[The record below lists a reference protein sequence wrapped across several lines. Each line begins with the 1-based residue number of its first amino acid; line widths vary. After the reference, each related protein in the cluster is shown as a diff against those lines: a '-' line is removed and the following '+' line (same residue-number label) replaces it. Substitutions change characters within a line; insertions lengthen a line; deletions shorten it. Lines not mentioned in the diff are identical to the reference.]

1 MRDVALCL
9 QLTKAKLKIAD
20 AVAAINPGESSGQT
34 AVYVNLSQEAR
45 DLAGEGFTEQTFL
58 DFLDESVLSNPGH
71 MVLLIISIPVG
82 HLWFATALQRSKTL
96 FFPIGLH
103 LGNNWATRHLISDN
117 GNGESILVVLERVN
131 FETWPSFIGMLL
143 ITNGVFLLVA
153 LLIWKVGK

>member
-1 MRDVALCL
+1 MLIHLV
-9 QLTKAKLKIAD
+9 
-20 AVAAINPGESSGQT
+20 
-34 AVYVNLSQEAR
+34 
-45 DLAGEGFTEQTFL
+45 
-58 DFLDESVLSNPGH
+58 DESVLSNPGH

-117 GNGESILVVLERVN
+117 GNGESILVVVERVN

-143 ITNGVFLLVA
+143 ITNGVFLLVTF
-153 LLIWKVGK
+153 LIWKSGK